1 MLNLLHGILTDNPL
15 GLTEHQVIKQ
25 LQHQQHPFF
34 AEADLHDPLSLF
46 RTHFVLFNALYQ
58 LRDQL
63 RSTSKLDLHISV
75 LLIRLVSDANSL
87 NIAQTAMQNSDP
99 LRAYYLDLNHL
110 QATDRSAAEALLYGS
125 LHSLNPPA
133 QVQEALAELGIEQPW
148 HDLSDKV
155 LRQHYRHLVSIH
167 HPDRGGCTE
176 RVQRIN
182 QAMDVLRKHQQR
194 HLSRR

>member
-1 MLNLLHGILTDNPL
+1 MLNLLHGILTDHPL
-15 GLTEHQVIKQ
+15 GLTEHQLIKQ
-25 LQHQQHPFF
+25 LKDQQHPFF
-34 AEADLHDPLSLF
+34 VEADLHDPLGLF

-63 RSTSKLDLHISV
+63 RSTSKIDLHISV
-75 LLIRLVSDANSL
+75 LLIRLVSDTNSP
-87 NIAQTAMQNSDP
+87 NIAQTALQNSDP
-99 LRAYYLDLNHL
+99 LRAYYLDLSHL
-110 QATDRSAAEALLYGS
+110 QATDRSAAEALLYGT

-148 HDLSDKV
+148 HDLSDKD

-167 HPDRGGCTE
+167 HPDRGGCTQ

>member
-1 MLNLLHGILTDNPL
+1 MRIATLHLADVHRIGVLGAGGDVDDLVFATSLTHRYRVIAISD
-15 GLTEHQVIKQ
+15 GLI
-25 LQHQQHPFF
+25 
-34 AEADLHDPLSLF
+34 
-46 RTHFVLFNALYQ
+46 
-58 LRDQL
+58 
-63 RSTSKLDLHISV
+63 
-75 LLIRLVSDANSL
+75 
-87 NIAQTAMQNSDP
+87 
-99 LRAYYLDLNHL
+99 
-110 QATDRSAAEALLYGS
+110 TDRSAAEALLYGS

-148 HDLSDKV
+148 HELSDKD

-167 HPDRGGCTE
+167 HPDRGGCTQ

>member
-1 MLNLLHGILTDNPL
+1 MLNLLHGILADHPL
-15 GLTEHQVIKQ
+15 GLTEHQLIKQ
-25 LQHQQHPFF
+25 LKDQQHPFF
-34 AEADLHDPLSLF
+34 VEADLHDPLSLF

-63 RSTSKLDLHISV
+63 RASSSFDLHISA
-75 LLIRLVSDANSL
+75 LLIRLDSDTSSPNVT
-87 NIAQTAMQNSDP
+87 QTAIQNSDP
-99 LRAYYLDLNHL
+99 LRAYYLDLSHL

-133 QVQEALAELGIEQPW
+133 QVQDALAELGIEQPW
-148 HDLSDKV
+148 HDLSDKD
-155 LRQHYRHLVSIH
+155 LRQHYRHLVSTH